1 MSITIT
7 GGISFSGALSIVA
20 PPTEATAGWFGG
32 GKLDSGGGPYSTVA
46 RITYAT
52 DTATA
57 SVRGPLSLAR
67 FVLAASGNN
76 TYGWFGGGKTPSQ
89 VSTVDRITYASD
101 TATASVRGPLS
112 SSKTYAAATGNTT
125 DGWFAGGIFD
135 NFPEIGY
142 RSSVERITYAT
153 DTATAS
159 NRGPLSST
167 RYLEAATSDITTYG
181 WFGGGRQSPYNN
193 VSIVDRITYANDT
206 ATASVRGPL
215 TSNNYYLAA
224 AGNQNYG
231 WFGGGQR
238 YPGPEPY
245 KQSTVARITYATDTA
260 TASVRGPLS
269 LARRSLAAAGN
280 TTDGWFGG
288 GIVDAGSVSTVDRIT
303 YATDTATASVRGPLS
318 RLLDNMAATSG
329 IQ

>member
-7 GGISFSGALSIVA
+7 GGISFSGGVGIVA
-20 PPTEATAGWFGG
+20 PPSEATAGWFGG

-76 TYGWFGGGKTPSQ
+76 TYGWFGGGKTPSP

-112 SSKTYAAATGNTT
+112 SSKTYLAATGNTT
-125 DGWFAGGIFD
+125 DGWFAGGVD
-135 NFPEIGY
+135 STY
-142 RSSVERITYAT
+142 VSSVERITYAS

-159 NRGPLSST
+159 IRGPLSST
-167 RYLEAATSDITTYG
+167 RYLFTATSDITTYG
-181 WFGGGRQSPYNN
+181 WFGGGRQSPNNN

-215 TSNNYYLAA
+215 SSNRYYLAA
-224 AGNQNYG
+224 TGNQNYG
-231 WFGGGQR
+231 WFGGGQL

-245 KQSTVARITYATDTA
+245 KK
-260 TASVRGPLS
+260 
-269 LARRSLAAAGN
+269 
-280 TTDGWFGG
+280 
-288 GIVDAGSVSTVDRIT
+288 STVDRIT

-318 RLLDNMAATSG
+318 LARMYLAATGNTTDGWFSGGVGSGGSVSIVDRITYATDTATASVRGPLSALRDYLTASSG

>member
-7 GGISFSGALSIVA
+7 GGISFSGGVGIVA
-20 PPTEATAGWFGG
+20 PPSEATAGWFGG

-76 TYGWFGGGKTPSQ
+76 TYGWFGGGKTPSP

-112 SSKTYAAATGNTT
+112 SSKTYLAATGNTT
-125 DGWFAGGIFD
+125 DGWFAGGVD
-135 NFPEIGY
+135 STY
-142 RSSVERITYAT
+142 VSSVERITYAS

-159 NRGPLSST
+159 IRGPLSST
-167 RYLEAATSDITTYG
+167 RYLFTATSDITTYG
-181 WFGGGRQSPYNN
+181 WFGGGRQSPNNN

-238 YPGPEPY
+238 FPGPEPY

-288 GIVDAGSVSTVDRIT
+288 GIVDGGSVSTVDRIT
-303 YATDTATASVRGPLS
+303 YATDTATAAVRGPLS

>member
-20 PPTEATAGWFGG
+20 PPTEATAGWYGG

-67 FVLAASGNN
+67 ATLAASGNT
-76 TYGWFGGGKTPSQ
+76 TYGWFGGGRTPPP
-89 VSTVDRITYASD
+89 VSTVDRITYATD

-112 SSKTYAAATGNTT
+112 ASIAYLAATGSTT
-125 DGWFAGGIFD
+125 DGWFAGGVSEAFVPNYIS
-135 NFPEIGY
+135 
-142 RSSVERITYAT
+142 RVERITYAT

-159 NRGPLSST
+159 VRGPLSST
-167 RYLEAATSDITTYG
+167 RYLQAATSDITTYG
-181 WFGGGRQSPYNN
+181 WFGGGRQSPNNN
-193 VSIVDRITYANDT
+193 VSIVD
-206 ATASVRGPL
+206 
-215 TSNNYYLAA
+215 
-224 AGNQNYG
+224 
-231 WFGGGQR
+231 
-238 YPGPEPY
+238 
-245 KQSTVARITYATDTA
+245 RITYATDTA

-269 LARRSLAAAGN
+269 SNRYILAATGNQDYGWFGGGQIYPGPPPYKQSTVDRITYATDTATASVRGPLSVGRYQLAASGN

-288 GIVDAGSVSTVDRIT
+288 GVGNSGSVSTVDRIT
-303 YATDTATASVRGPLS
+303 YATDTATASVRGPLGGLRDYLS
-318 RLLDNMAATSG
+318 ATSG

>member
-7 GGISFSGALSIVA
+7 GGISFSGGVDIVA
-20 PPTEATAGWFGG
+20 PPTEATAGWFSG

-57 SVRGPLSLAR
+57 SDRGPLSLAR
-67 FVLAASGNN
+67 SGLAASGNN

-112 SSKTYAAATGNTT
+112 SSKTNAAATGSTT

-135 NFPEIGY
+135 NYPEIGY

-159 NRGPLSST
+159 VRGPLSST

-181 WFGGGRQSPYNN
+181 WFGGGRQSPYYN

-215 TSNNYYLAA
+215 SSNRYYLAA
-224 AGNQNYG
+224 TGNQNYG
-231 WFGGGQR
+231 WFGGGQL
-238 YPGPEPY
+238 YPGPG
-245 KQSTVARITYATDTA
+245 KQSTVDRITYTTDTA

-269 LARRSLAAAGN
+269 LARMYLAAAGN
-280 TTDGWFGG
+280 STDGWFSGG
-288 GIVDAGSVSTVDRIT
+288 VESGGSVSTVDRIT

-318 RLLDNMAATSG
+318 GLRDYLTASSG